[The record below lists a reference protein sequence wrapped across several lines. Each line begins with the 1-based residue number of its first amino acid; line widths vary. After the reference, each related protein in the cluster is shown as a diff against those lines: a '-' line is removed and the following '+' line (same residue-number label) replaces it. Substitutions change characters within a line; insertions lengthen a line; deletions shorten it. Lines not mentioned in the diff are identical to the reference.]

1 MLLTPVGEIRPDQRR
16 LPVLAPRKKI
26 PVKFSL
32 FSIGLLEC
40 VGGLPD
46 MSGRIQTKDGTARA
60 SVQPG
65 RTLSFH
71 AKLADAR
78 QRRAA
83 LQVTE
88 MEPANLP
95 HSAESKDIIPADA
108 AVAGDR
114 RRSSLAPVRTLALL
128 LGISIVAGVG
138 MLQIKASGENAAP
151 VAALPEPDTTL
162 SPILAAIPFQRPSA
176 RPNSTGVTDQ
186 RAPVIIAEAETLPTV
201 PQHGIA
207 APAVAEKL
215 TWTAGRP
222 AVLRPTE
229 LGAPERPG
237 AGPAVFSAAAA
248 VPDLRAIEDRTP
260 RRMIGGTT
268 DRRPEPRSVVMP
280 ASILTDT
287 VPAVPDT
294 LVSQPPVA
302 VARPAPR
309 PVAALVP
316 VVFHTPARST
326 QDQTDAL
333 RADAFT
339 AGFDLGEARHQ
350 PVRIRAANVRYYHP
364 EDRENAARLA
374 EATGAELRDFTWFRP
389 QPANGTL
396 ELWAEG
402 RSGLP
407 AAEPERPGVFE
418 GIRRDLGLIRRDI
431 ANLFS
436 GDR

>member
-1 MLLTPVGEIRPDQRR
+1 
-16 LPVLAPRKKI
+16 
-26 PVKFSL
+26 
-32 FSIGLLEC
+32 
-40 VGGLPD
+40 
-46 MSGRIQTKDGTARA
+46 MSGRSQTKDGTARA

-95 HSAESKDIIPADA
+95 HAAEPKDIIPADA
-108 AVAGDR
+108 VGAGDR

-151 VAALPEPDTTL
+151 VAALPEPDTTP
-162 SPILAAIPFQRPSA
+162 SPILAAIPFRRPLA
-176 RPNSTGVTDQ
+176 RPYSKGVTDQ
-186 RAPVIIAEAETLPTV
+186 RAPVIVAEAETMPTV

-207 APAVAEKL
+207 APAVAGQL
-215 TWTAGRP
+215 TWTDGRP
-222 AVLRPTE
+222 AVLQPAE

-237 AGPAVFSAAAA
+237 AGPAVFSTAAA
-248 VPDLRAIEDRTP
+248 VPDLRAIEDRTS
-260 RRMIGGTT
+260 RRMIGSTT
-268 DRRPEPRSVVMP
+268 DRRPEPRSVVMA
-280 ASILTDT
+280 ASVLTDT
-287 VPAVPDT
+287 VPAVSDT
-294 LVSQPPVA
+294 LVPQPPVA
-302 VARPAPR
+302 IASPAPR

-326 QDQTDAL
+326 KDQIDAL

-339 AGFDLGEARHQ
+339 AGFDLGEARRQ

-389 QPANGTL
+389 QPAIGTL

-407 AAEPERPGVFE
+407 AAEPERPGVLA